1 MIAQK
6 RPRCQSQFRGFGPE
20 VFRRVIPD
28 EVVEDIAAR
37 HGPDRRRRKLPVV
50 AHLWLLVVGQLDSR
64 ARCLDALIR
73 SVWEGWRRHLGLAA
87 DSRGVDKSALSRKNS
102 SRSPAIFREVF
113 LWLVRKYEGRF
124 GGKKKLPQLG
134 KKVAIID
141 STAADMAA
149 RLYRWFFNGGK
160 HRRSGRAQAKIH
172 VLYDAD
178 LKAPSAAEVSRGS
191 AHDSKWAGKLLRM
204 VTEPTL
210 FLFDRGYWSHALFTW
225 IVRKGHGFVTRLNE
239 VAIPRKVKRLGKGD
253 WLVRFDA
260 TVGREIPFVLRMVRW
275 KTEGGET
282 LFFVTSLTDA
292 REFPPETIAAM
303 YIWRWEIEIFFRD
316 LKHVLRL
323 KSFLSYSANGIR
335 LQVYAALIAY
345 VLLKYL
351 QACAALASEVE
362 VDQLSFKRVV
372 DVVALWLGCA
382 PGHCYRASPKA
393 AQEQWDDLLVAIWC
407 YGHRRKRQRESQAG
421 RGSSTRAA

>member
-6 RPRCQSQFRGFGPE
+6 RPRCQSQFREFGPE
-20 VFRRVIPD
+20 VFRRVVPD
-28 EVVEDIAAR
+28 KVIEEIAQR
-37 HGPDRRRRKLPVV
+37 HGPDQRKRKLPVV
-50 AHLWLLVVGQLDSR
+50 VHLWLLVVAQVDSR

-87 DSRGVDKSALSRKNS
+87 DSNGVDKSALSRKNT
-102 SRSPAIFREVF
+102 SRAPEIFRDVF
-113 LWLVRKYEGRF
+113 LWLVHKYEDRF

-134 KKVAIID
+134 KRVAIVD
-141 STAADMAA
+141 STVADIAA

-160 HRRSGRAQAKIH
+160 HRRSGKAQAKIH

-178 LKAPSAAEVSRGS
+178 LKVPRAAEVSRGS

-210 FLFDRGYWSHALFTW
+210 FLFDRGYWSHALFTR
-225 IVRKGHGFVTRLNE
+225 IVRKGHGFVTRLNK

-260 TVGREIPFVLRMVRW
+260 APGKGIPFVLRMVKW
-275 KTEGGET
+275 KTEQGET

-292 REFPPETIAAM
+292 QEFPPATIAAM
-303 YIWRWEIEIFFRD
+303 YVWRWEIEIFFRD

-351 QACAALASEVE
+351 RACAALASEIE
-362 VDQLSFKRVV
+362 VGELSFKRVV
-372 DVVALWLGCA
+372 DLVALWLGSA
-382 PGHCYRASPKA
+382 PEHCYRASPKA

-407 YGHRRKRQRESQAG
+407 YGHRRERKRESQAG